1 MSTPA
6 QIIDTQLP
14 TIALVG
20 RVNVGKS
27 TLFNKLIEQEKAL
40 VSKIAGTTRT
50 RNEGEMYWHGQR
62 VKIVDTGG
70 LTFSEDVLLEEEIV
84 EQSEKALKE
93 ADVILFITDAHTGI
107 LPQEREL
114 AKILLTK
121 YKDKPIMLLANKV
134 DSTKIE
140 RELAANEKEWYKL
153 GFGAPF
159 SVSAT
164 SGRNVGDFL
173 DKLYKILETVELKP
187 KDYVEIKDIINISI
201 IGKPNVGKSSLFN
214 KIIGEDKVIVSEMAH
229 TTREPFDTLIT
240 YTQKVGSED
249 KTYNLNF
256 VDTAGIRRKARVDGF
271 LERKGII
278 KSIDSV
284 DKSDLILFVLD
295 GTDPISSQDKQL
307 GGLLEKRAK
316 SVIIVLN
323 KWDLAE
329 DNSEKHQ
336 IEVKKLIYANF
347 PHLNF
352 APIIFTSGLSG
363 EKTHKLFPE
372 LIRIWNARHTFIS
385 RGALKVFMD
394 GVIRTH
400 KPSRGKGTRQ
410 PKILGFKQIDANPP
424 VFELAIKH
432 RTSLHRSY
440 VNFIENKLREQFDF
454 LGTPVIIKLR
464 KTKM

>member
-1 MSTPA
+1 MPTPA
-6 QIIDTQLP
+6 QIIDEQLP

-40 VSKIAGTTRT
+40 VSKIPGTTRT
-50 RNEGEMYWHGQR
+50 RNEGEMLWRGQR
-62 VKIVDTGG
+62 IKLVDTGG
-70 LTFSEDVLLEEEIV
+70 LTFTDDVLLEEEII

-107 LPQEREL
+107 LPQEKEL
-114 AKILLTK
+114 AKLLLRN

-140 RELAANEKEWYKL
+140 RDLRADKDWFKL

-159 SVSAT
+159 PVSAV

-173 DKLYKILETVELKP
+173 DKLYNILDAIDIKP
-187 KDYVEIKDIINISI
+187 KDYNEIENIINISV

-214 KIIGEDKVIVSEMAH
+214 KIIGEDKVIISDMAH
-229 TTREPFDTLIT
+229 TTREPFDTLVT
-240 YTQKVGSED
+240 YTQKVGDED
-249 KTYNLNF
+249 KIYNLNF
-256 VDTAGIRRKARVDGF
+256 IDTAGIRRKARVKGF

-278 KSIDSV
+278 KSIDYI
-284 DKSDLILFVLD
+284 DKSDLVLFVLD
-295 GTDPISSQDKQL
+295 GSEPISSQDRQL
-307 GGLLEKRAK
+307 GGLLERRAK
-316 SVIIVLN
+316 SVIIIVN

-329 DNSEKHQ
+329 DNSQTNQ
-336 IEVKKLIYANF
+336 INVKKMVYSHF

-352 APIIFTSGLSG
+352 APIVFTSGLSG

-372 LIRIWNARHTFIS
+372 LIKIWDARHTFIS
-385 RGALKVFMD
+385 RGALKVFIES
-394 GVIRTH
+394 VTRQH

-410 PKILGFKQIDANPP
+410 PKILGFRQIAENPP

-432 RTSLHRSY
+432 KTSLHRSY
-440 VNFIENKLREQFDF
+440 MNFIENRLREQFNF
-454 LGTPVIIKLR
+454 IGTPIIIKLR
-464 KTKM
+464 KAKM